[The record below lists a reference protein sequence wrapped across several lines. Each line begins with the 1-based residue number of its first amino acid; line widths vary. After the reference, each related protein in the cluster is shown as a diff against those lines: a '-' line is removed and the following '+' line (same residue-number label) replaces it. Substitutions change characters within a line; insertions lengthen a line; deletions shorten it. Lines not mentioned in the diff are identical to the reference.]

1 MPNNTKTK
9 KKPIKPKVIEPEKI
23 KMKKKFCVQ
32 TIQDSIPIYCVHDKY
47 NLIESYPGNF
57 SRMYELTNINYQTA
71 SEEEQLIY
79 LSDWRTILNII
90 GNNQEMNI
98 TIHNRKIDMDTF
110 CEERMIKET
119 GDELDHLRRQL
130 NQVNIDRI
138 RDSKNGIENR
148 EYITLS
154 VKTETVEN
162 AYIVFRRLDQE
173 LNNNLSNLRTTARP
187 VPIEY
192 RLEMLHDI
200 YNPESCG
207 EFLKKTIMTDDN
219 GTRREV
225 NSFSFDNIRRMGI
238 TVQDIIAPSYLRFG
252 KEDMEIGNWYAKVI
266 KARDFPANFPDN
278 FFTSFAK
285 LQFNLLANFSIKPIN
300 ASKTNDLLKSNI
312 MLANEEISQK
322 QKKLRKQDIS
332 EDNVDLDLIEK
343 REQAVELRNEVHKND
358 EHLFETTFSVLIF
371 APTKKQLDEYA
382 ATVMSEF
389 KKYSVDIDTLKEQQE
404 EGLNS
409 TLPLCHNEFAEKR
422 TMKSSAAAL
431 FIPFSNL
438 DICDPTGIPYNINDI
453 THNLIYY
460 DRLHNAN
467 FNGFVLGSSGSGK
480 SFAVKY
486 EALYVKLKK
495 LGSIIIID
503 PEGEYQYITK
513 KLNGQIIKLAP
524 GSPYHINPLD
534 LPSNYEMDAETGNP
548 ILEKSSFITQ
558 LFESMLGK
566 SWGMDS
572 VQKTIIDEV
581 LRDLYS
587 PFTDENGVLVC
598 KVPKD
603 RTPTLT
609 DMMHALEKRKEP
621 EKRELVYALRRFAG
635 SGSYNIFSHHTN
647 VDLDNDI
654 ICFDISQVGEELK
667 LMAMNVIQDALWSK
681 MVENKKLGKNTF
693 FYVDECHLFFQPGN
707 ESAANFLVSL
717 WKRARKYGGVP
728 TGITQNVKDLL
739 DHPLGNKL
747 LSECSYVQI
756 FRQQDKEA
764 RDRIKETY
772 NLSDIQMKYITNSTI
787 GKGLFYTGQNAVP
800 FYSRFPED
808 NDIYPIL
815 MSDMKKLAKIEE
827 EKRRKEALAKKA
839 EKQKMYATGG

>member
-1 MPNNTKTK
+1 MAKKIDNDEYK
-9 KKPIKPKVIEPEKI
+9 KKKNKI
-23 KMKKKFCVQ
+23 PKKFCIE

-57 SRMYELTNINYQTA
+57 SRMYELANINYQTA
-71 SEEEQLIY
+71 SEDEQLLY

-90 GNNQEMNI
+90 GNNQEMSISIYNSE
-98 TIHNRKIDMDTF
+98 IDMDRF
-110 CEERMIKET
+110 CEEKMVKEM
-119 GDELDHLRRQL
+119 GDDLDYLRRQINKINL
-130 NQVNIDRI
+130 DRI
-138 RDSKNGIENR
+138 RDSKNGIESR

-154 VKTETVEN
+154 VQTESVDK
-162 AYIVFRRLDQE
+162 AYTVFRRLDQE
-173 LNNNLSNLRTTARP
+173 LNNNLANLRSVATP

-200 YNPESCG
+200 YNPDAKG
-207 EFLKKTIMTDDN
+207 ELIKRVAVTDDN
-219 GTRREV
+219 GVRHDI
-225 NSFSFDNIRRMGI
+225 NSFSFDAIRRMGI
-238 TVQDIIAPSYLRFG
+238 SAQDIISPAYIKFLKRHI
-252 KEDMEIGNWYAKVI
+252 EMGNWYAAVI
-266 KARDFPANFPDN
+266 KASDLPKNFPDS
-278 FFTSFAK
+278 FMTSFAK
-285 LQFNLLANFSIKPIN
+285 MQFNLLATFNMKPLSAKETSDLI
-300 ASKTNDLLKSNI
+300 SKNITMVND
-312 MLANEEISQK
+312 EISDK
-322 QKKLRKQDIS
+322 QKKLRDQNLP
-332 EDNVDLDLIEK
+332 EDNINLDLIEEK
-343 REQAVELRNEVHKND
+343 EEAVELRNDVHKND
-358 EHLFETTFSVLIF
+358 EHLFETSFSVLVL
-371 APTKKQLDEYA
+371 APTKEKLDEYT
-382 ATVMSEF
+382 ATVISEF
-389 KKYSVDIDTLKEQQE
+389 KKHSVTVDLLTEQQE

-409 TLPLCHNEFAEKR
+409 TLPLCHNEFKEKR
-422 TMKSSAAAL
+422 TLKSSSAAL

-453 THNLIYY
+453 THNLIIY
-460 DRLHNAN
+460 DRLRNAN

-486 EALYVKLKK
+486 ELLYVKLKK
-495 LGSIIIID
+495 LGSSIIID

-513 KLNGQIIKLAP
+513 KMNGQVVKLAP

-534 LPSNYEMDAETGNP
+534 LPANYEMDAETGNP

-558 LFESMLGK
+558 LFESMIGK
-566 SWGMDS
+566 AWGMDS

-581 LRDLYS
+581 LRELYS
-587 PFTDENGVLVC
+587 PFTDENGILVC
-598 KVPKD
+598 KVPRD

-609 DMMHALEKRKEP
+609 DMMNVLEKRQRQEP
-621 EKRELVYALRRFAG
+621 EARELYYTLRRFAG
-635 SGSYNIFSHHTN
+635 SGSYNIFAYHTN

-654 ICFDISQVGEELK
+654 VCFDISQVGEELK